1 MPCHL
6 TGILAGELRDAIELT
21 ANASG
26 LSGITVKKYPPPGT
40 IEGLN
45 QASLSILA
53 SDRATGHA
61 VGADL
66 AILDEAGLLQ
76 ENNRDLWNAVLSST
90 SGRDGRMLSISIQGD
105 GPMFS
110 ELKAR
115 LDSPSVAFHLY
126 AAPDDC
132 SVDDESAWKRPTL
145 GWRMGLN
152 RGDTWW
158 TWRRGPSPFHLTPP
172 ASAPTI

>member
-1 MPCHL
+1 M
-6 TGILAGELRDAIELT
+6 AGELRDAIELT
-21 ANASG
+21 ASASG

-115 LDSPSVAFHLY
+115 LDNGSAPPTRGRTSKPPLPGCWRADRNDT
-126 AAPDDC
+126 AART
-132 SVDDESAWKRPTL
+132 SL
-145 GWRMGLN
+145 RMG
-152 RGDTWW
+152 REAKD
-158 TWRRGPSPFHLTPP
+158 RVP
-172 ASAPTI
+172 AGRPEESSRWSGADAAFGF